1 MSVRA
6 RLRRW
11 RSIARGER
19 VGYGAVGLCGLG
31 QSSSGFSRVCVSKG
45 GELAGLAERRFQFS
59 FSKQEEFLMRI

>member
-1 MSVRA
+1 MSVRV

-19 VGYGAVGLCGLG
+19 VGFGAASLCGLV
-31 QSSSGFSRVCVSKG
+31 QSSSGFSGVCVSKG
-45 GELAGLAERRFQFS
+45 DGLAGLAERRFQFS